1 MNFGKHTE
9 VWKECLRII
18 ANNVDPQQYDTWF
31 APIEPV
37 SLENSAL
44 TVEVPSQFFCEHIEA
59 NYLSLLHKTLT
70 RVIGAGAELYYQVRV
85 VNSQPPMKIP
95 IVDSL
100 PPTNQSV
107 IVPTLSGAEGPSAF
121 VIPGVQAPLRINPNL
136 NPVFC
141 FANLVEGACNK
152 LGVAAG
158 KDIANTPGRTYN
170 PMFLFGG
177 PGLGKTHVA
186 QAIGLE
192 IKKKYPNLI
201 VLYVPAS
208 RFKAQF
214 QKAMSAKNQFADF
227 LAFYQKIDVLIM
239 DDIQDI
245 SSPGT
250 QNAFF
255 QIFNYLHQ
263 NNKQL
268 IFTSDRRQVD
278 LQNFEQRLLNRLK
291 WGLSA
296 ELLPPDYQT
305 RLQMLRLR
313 SLREGVTLPEEILE
327 YLAGRIKSNFREL
340 EGALISLIAQTT
352 FLKEEP
358 SIEMARRITDN
369 IVDDTTVELNLD
381 KVQDAVCSYF
391 NITRDQMLSPSRKR
405 QIVQA
410 RQIAM
415 YLSRNLTNSSLST
428 IGDVIGGK
436 DHATVLHACNTVAD
450 LMTTDRLFKQY
461 VLDIQKNLTVA

>member
-9 VWKECLRII
+9 VWNDCLKII

-31 APIEPV
+31 APIKPI
-37 SLENSAL
+37 SLVDMTL
-44 TVEVPSQFFCEHIEA
+44 TLEAPSQFFCEYIEA
-59 NYLSLLHKTLT
+59 NYLNLLYKTIV
-70 RVIGAGAELYYQVRV
+70 RVLGPNAHIYYQFPV
-85 VNSQPPMKIP
+85 VKSQPPMRVP
-95 IVDSL
+95 GVESL

-107 IVPTLSGAEGPSAF
+107 TVPTMSGAEGPSAF

-136 NPVFC
+136 NPVYC

-158 KDIANTPGRTYN
+158 KDIANTPGKTYN

-192 IKKKYPNLI
+192 IKKKFPNLI

-296 ELLPPDYQT
+296 ELLPPDYAT
-305 RLQMLRLR
+305 RLNMLKLR
-313 SLREGVTLPEEILE
+313 SLREGVTIPDEILE

-369 IVDDTTVELNLD
+369 IVDEATVELCLD
-381 KVQDAVCSYF
+381 KVQDAVCAYF

-428 IGDVIGGK
+428 IGEVIGGK
-436 DHATVLHACNTVAD
+436 DHATVLHACNTVTD
-450 LMTTDRLFKQY
+450 LMATDRLFKQY

>member
-1 MNFGKHTE
+1 MNFGTHTE

-18 ANNVDPQQYDTWF
+18 ANNVDSQQFDTWF
-31 APIEPV
+31 APIKPL
-37 SLENSAL
+37 SLEGMSL
-44 TVEVPSQFFCEHIEA
+44 TIEVPSQFFCEYIEA
-59 NYLSLLHKTLT
+59 NYVNLLHKTLV
-70 RVIGAGAELYYQVRV
+70 RALGPDAKLFYQAKV
-85 VNSQPPMKIP
+85 VSSQPQMRTPFANT
-95 IVDSL
+95 L
-100 PPTNQSV
+100 PPTNNSV
-107 IVPTLSGAEGPSAF
+107 DVPTISGADGPSAF

-136 NPVFC
+136 NPVFS
-141 FANLVEGACNK
+141 FANLVEGSCNK

-177 PGLGKTHVA
+177 PGLGKTHIA

-192 IKKKYPNLI
+192 IKNKFPNLI

-255 QIFNYLHQ
+255 QIFNYLHL

-291 WGLSA
+291 WGLSV
-296 ELLPPDYQT
+296 ELLPPDYTT
-305 RLQMLRLR
+305 RLNMLKLR
-313 SLREGVTLPEEILE
+313 SLREGVNISDDILE
-327 YLAGRIKSNFREL
+327 FLASRIKSNFREL

-352 FLKEEP
+352 FLKEDA
-358 SIEMARRITDN
+358 SIDMAKRITEN
-369 IVDDTTVELNLD
+369 IVDETAVELSID
-381 KVQDAVCSYF
+381 KVQEAVCAYF

-410 RQIAM
+410 RQISM
-415 YLSRNLTNSSLST
+415 YLSRNLTNSSLS
-428 IGDVIGGK
+428 VIAVQSGGK
-436 DHATVLHACNTVAD
+436 DHATVLHACNTVTD
-450 LMTTDRLFKQY
+450 LMATDRLFKQY

>member
-9 VWKECLRII
+9 VWNDCLKII

-31 APIEPV
+31 APIKPI
-37 SLENSAL
+37 SLVDMTL
-44 TVEVPSQFFCEHIEA
+44 TLEAPSQFFCEYIEA
-59 NYLSLLHKTLT
+59 NYLNLLYKTIV
-70 RVIGAGAELYYQVRV
+70 RVLGPNAHIYYQFPV
-85 VNSQPPMKIP
+85 VKSQPPMRVP
-95 IVDSL
+95 GVESL

-107 IVPTLSGAEGPSAF
+107 TVPTMSGAEGPSAF

-136 NPVFC
+136 NPVYC

-158 KDIANTPGRTYN
+158 KDIANTPGKTYN

-192 IKKKYPNLI
+192 IKKKFPNLI

-296 ELLPPDYQT
+296 ELLPPDYAT
-305 RLQMLRLR
+305 RLNMLKLR
-313 SLREGVTLPEEILE
+313 SLREGVTIPDEILE

-369 IVDDTTVELNLD
+369 IVDEATVELSLD
-381 KVQDAVCSYF
+381 KVQDAVCAYF

-428 IGDVIGGK
+428 IGEVIGGK
-436 DHATVLHACNTVAD
+436 DHATVLHACNTVTD
-450 LMTTDRLFKQY
+450 LMATDRLFKQY